1 MAAFPSTAPSAGA
14 PLDDR
19 EEQIAKIHLFQGL
32 RAEALHLVAQVAV
45 EETHPVGTVIFK
57 HGDVGEKLYVV
68 VEGRVRITREV
79 QGLGEEALAIVGPGD
94 VFGEMAL
101 LDDAPRSATARVHER
116 CRLLAIHRDAFEDL
130 LFVHK
135 ELAYEV
141 LWNVVRLMSRR
152 LRETNDRFATL
163 SFANKV

>member
-1 MAAFPSTAPSAGA
+1 MAASPSKAPPPGA

-32 RAEALHLVAQVAV
+32 RAEALTLVAQVAV

-68 VEGRVRITREV
+68 VDGRVRITREV
-79 QGLGEEALAIVGPGD
+79 QGMGEEALAIVGPGD

-141 LWNVVRLMSRR
+141 LWNVVRLMTRR
-152 LRETNDRFATL
+152 LRETNDRFAML
-163 SFANKV
+163 SFANKF

>member
-1 MAAFPSTAPSAGA
+1 MAASPSTAPG
-14 PLDDR
+14 PIDDR

-32 RAEALHLVAQVAV
+32 RAEALVLVAQVAV

-57 HGDVGEKLYVV
+57 HGDIGEKLYVV

-79 QGLGEEALAIVGPGD
+79 QGAGEEALALIGPGE

-141 LWNVVRLMSRR
+141 LWNVVRLLSRR
-152 LRETNDRFATL
+152 LRETNDRLAMV
-163 SFANKV
+163 SPKS